1 MINIGQRCR
10 RNNAAVKQ
18 QSAIKSGYR
27 KCYRTTRIVFC
38 GEQKYWIF
46 YNAIKR
52 SQMITM
58 RWSVRGRRVEGG
70 RERREVNNEARR
82 FVGSQP
88 RRAVSTP
95 LGPIDRRSD
104 KSFSWAEKN
113 NVFDRCTV
121 IAVATALSSADVTNG
136 VSFSLSARR
145 RYVTKNQSPWRAAA
159 PHRAKWLPPFQE
171 LSRCR
176 KSLARARQ
184 KDERR
189 TERRRKKEEEEE
201 EVEEEERRKERQAGC
216 GGGQRQRRQRRRRRR
231 LPPLAES
238 LK

>member
-1 MINIGQRCR
+1 MRQFRFPLHSRDHQRECNVHDRSRKRRMGRTRKRTKRRSWRRERGISHRVTELYHWSFSEMRLTFSRAPLFLLINIGQCCR

-58 RWSVRGRRVEGG
+58 RWSVRGRRGEGGGG

-82 FVGSQP
+82 FVGLQP

-104 KSFSWAEKN
+104 KSFSWAEKT
-113 NVFDRCTV
+113 TV
-121 IAVATALSSADVTNG
+121 PTVVPSSP
-136 VSFSLSARR
+136 LLRR
-145 RYVTKNQSPWRAAA
+145 F
-159 PHRAKWLPPFQE
+159 PPP
-171 LSRCR
+171 
-176 KSLARARQ
+176 A
-184 KDERR
+184 
-189 TERRRKKEEEEE
+189 
-201 EVEEEERRKERQAGC
+201 
-216 GGGQRQRRQRRRRRR
+216 
-231 LPPLAES
+231 
-238 LK
+238 